1 MKKLFSMGI
10 VLSTLIVSISSCK
23 KDGAV
28 APGGGTNET
37 PKNDINLTNNATL
50 GRYMS
55 NKQGLTLYMF
65 ANDAD
70 GGSSCTGGCETTW
83 PAFTADLTTAKLDA
97 GLAIADFG
105 IIVTASG
112 KRQVTYK
119 GWPLYTYSPAGTDGY
134 GNSTNV
140 AEAPGQVKGDGFAG
154 VWFIA
159 KPDYTIMFA
168 NKQLTGLDS
177 NNYKSDYT
185 LGNGKTVYFTNDKG
199 GTLYNFKNDSF
210 NINKYTKADLSNN
223 DVWPIYGPDE
233 IVLPSV
239 LDKTLFANI
248 TVGGRKQ
255 LTYKGWPLYN
265 FGRDNL
271 RGLNQGVSV
280 GVPGT
285 WPVAVKDVIE
295 ARR

>member
-1 MKKLFSMGI
+1 MGI

-28 APGGGTNET
+28 ASGGGTNET

-55 NKQGLTLYMF
+55 NKQGSTLYMF

-70 GGSSCTGGCETTW
+70 GASSCTGGCETIW
-83 PAFTADLTTAKLDA
+83 PPFTADLTTAKLDA

-119 GWPLYTYSPAGTDGY
+119 GWPLYTHSPAGTDGY
-134 GNSTNV
+134 GNTTNIP
-140 AEAPGQVKGDGFAG
+140 EAPGETKGDGFAG
-154 VWFIA
+154 VWFVA
-159 KPDYTIMFA
+159 KPDYSIMFA

-185 LGNGKTVYFTNDKG
+185 LGNGKTVYFTDG
-199 GTLYNFKNDSF
+199 AGRTIYTFSVDSF
-210 NINKYTKADLSNN
+210 NINKFTKADLSNN
-223 DVWPIYGPDE
+223 AVFPIYTPEE
-233 IVLPSV
+233 IVVPSI
-239 LDKTLFANI
+239 LDKTLFASI
-248 TVGGRKQ
+248 TVGGKKQ
-255 LTYKGWPLYN
+255 ITYKGWPLYQ
-265 FGRDNL
+265 FGQDNV
-271 RGLNQGVSV
+271 RGSNKAVSV
-280 GVPGT
+280 GGAGK
-285 WPVAVKDVIE
+285 WPVAIKDVIE